1 MNQKNLIFFGDNGLT
16 STSANHIANLAKE
29 MIQNHEATLNNRTY
43 YTTTVGLIGS
53 SEKSLIKQGI
63 EFVSDVPE
71 MINDMAKA
79 KSLIAWLREAIKA
92 KKSLLSEI
100 NGFSVGDYCKMKG
113 IEKPLYPESEIA
125 LTEDEYY
132 GTLSLKERNRYYELE
147 TTAATIGKM
156 IHPDG
161 PFANARKGLAEVIEN
176 PNKIV
181 GNGRDT
187 VIYSYKPTINLGD
200 VDAVF
205 FELQKQHREAQ
216 AQLNSIKYA
225 CEQAINESQA
235 KVTSEYLEALSNY
248 RNEMSVIEAE
258 LKKYKQEETDRIS
271 KLKIIIPDSLKDIYE
286 TVSKLGK

>member
-16 STSANHIANLAKE
+16 STSANFTANLAKE
-29 MIQNHEATLNNRTY
+29 FIQNYEALLNNLTY

-53 SEKSLIKQGI
+53 SEKSLIKQGD
-63 EFVSDVPE
+63 EFVSHVPGI
-71 MINDMAKA
+71 INKMAKA

-92 KKSLLSEI
+92 KKELLYETEH
-100 NGFSVGDYCKMKG
+100 FSVGDYCKMTG
-113 IEKPLYPESEIA
+113 IDVPQYPTQGDV

-132 GTLSLKERNRYYELE
+132 STLSLKERNRYYELE

-161 PFANARKGLAEVIEN
+161 SFANARKKLAEVIQN
-176 PNKIV
+176 PNKIE
-181 GNGRDT
+181 GDGRDT

-200 VDAVF
+200 VDKVF
-205 FELQKQHREAQ
+205 FELQAQHREAQ

-235 KVTSEYLEALSNY
+235 KAYSEHLEALSNY
-248 RNEMSVIEAE
+248 RNTMQVIEAE
-258 LKKYKQEETDRIS
+258 LKKYKQEETERIS